1 MQLFKLSNFSL
12 SSTSQTVA
20 LASLLSF
27 GTQVVFALLMLRWFT
42 PQEVGEF
49 SVISQIAFFWM
60 TLALA
65 QAPLSL
71 LVNHNHAAHQE
82 ARRHWLSSMWRWLL
96 LAPLAG
102 LALWVSQL
110 QVLPALWWVVLI
122 ALCQLSWGLAQSFV
136 LRTGNTRQRLYVRV
150 VPPVCSVLVA
160 WVGSQFAALMQ
171 WQGPTLLLA
180 ALLGYF
186 VGSLWLVPA
195 WFKVAENQT
204 PAAAINPT
212 SNECAVHQQEET
224 KPTQS
229 ESVLTSTAHHQADNR
244 STFLRLTHTFFDVLL
259 ATSVIIVWQRLYGA
273 QETGW
278 LSALLRVFGFVP
290 AVIHMAWAQ
299 VKLSQ
304 PSQQASDSSLSVAWL
319 GCLSLVGIGLA
330 SLFALHMQWLDA
342 QWQGIANY
350 LWPLLLWQSSAC
362 LSASVS
368 HRPFQL
374 GAARQY
380 SAFCIGIALLQIV
393 LVFAPGVFN
402 LGLSPQQHLLVFTLI
417 SSVCLLA
424 LTKWMSN
431 LLKRSQLT

>member
-1 MQLFKLSNFSL
+1 MQLFKLFNFSF

-71 LVNHNHAAHQE
+71 LVNHKHAAHQE
-82 ARRHWLSSMWRWLL
+82 ARSHWLSSMWRWYA
-96 LAPLAG
+96 LAPLAW

-122 ALCQLSWGLAQSFV
+122 AVCQLSWSLAQSFV
-136 LRTGNTRQRLYVRV
+136 LRTGNKRQQLYVRV
-150 VPPVCSVLVA
+150 VPPVCSVLAA
-160 WVGSQFAALMQ
+160 WVGSQFSELTQ

-195 WFKVAENQT
+195 WFNAVEHQT
-204 PAAAINPT
+204 TTAANEPSLSEPAP
-212 SNECAVHQQEET
+212 S
-224 KPTQS
+224 
-229 ESVLTSTAHHQADNR
+229 STPHLQADNR

-304 PSQQASDSSLSVAWL
+304 PSQQASNSSLSVGFF
-319 GCLSLVGIGLA
+319 GCLSLLGIGLA
-330 SLFALHMQWLDA
+330 GLFALHMQWLDA
-342 QWQGIANY
+342 QWQGIASY
-350 LWPLLLWQSSAC
+350 LWPLVLWQGSAC

-368 HRPFQL
+368 HRPFQM
-374 GAARQY
+374 GAAPQY

-393 LVFAPGVFN
+393 LVFSPGVFN

-417 SSVCLLA
+417 SSICLLA
-424 LTKWMSN
+424 LAKWMYS
-431 LLKRSQLT
+431 LR

>member
-1 MQLFKLSNFSL
+1 MQRFKFFSL
-12 SSTSQTVA
+12 SFSSTSQTVA

-27 GTQVVFALLMLRWFT
+27 GTQVVFALLMLRWFS

-82 ARRHWLSSMWRWLL
+82 ARNHWLSSMWRWLL

-122 ALCQLSWGLAQSFV
+122 ALCQLSWGLAQTFV
-136 LRTGNTRQRLYVRV
+136 LRTGTTRQQLYVRV

-160 WVGSQFAALMQ
+160 WVGSQFTEVTQ

-180 ALLGYF
+180 ALFGYF

-195 WFKVAENQT
+195 WFTVTGNQNST
-204 PAAAINPT
+204 SVNTPT
-212 SNECAVHQQEET
+212 SNASATNGSSLSERAQSDITHQ
-224 KPTQS
+224 
-229 ESVLTSTAHHQADNR
+229 QADNR
-244 STFLRLTHTFFDVLL
+244 TTFLRFTHTFFDVLL
-259 ATSVIIVWQRLYGA
+259 ATSMIIVWQRLYGA

-304 PSQQASDSSLSVAWL
+304 LSQQANDKSLSVGL
-319 GCLSLVGIGLA
+319 FGCLSLLVIGLA
-330 SLFALHMQWLDA
+330 ALFALHMQWLDA

-350 LWPLLLWQSSAC
+350 LWPLVLWQGCAG

-368 HRPFQL
+368 HRPFQAGL
-374 GAARQY
+374 ANQY
-380 SAFCIGIALLQIV
+380 SWACIGITGLQILWLLFPIALQAV
-393 LVFAPGVFN
+393 V
-402 LGLSPQQHLLVFTLI
+402 SPLLHLTGFCCVSSVGLLV
-417 SSVCLLA
+417 
-424 LTKWMSN
+424 LTQWMWR
-431 LLKRSQLT
+431 LKNSHH

>member
-1 MQLFKLSNFSL
+1 MQRFKLFNFSF
-12 SSTSQTVA
+12 SSTSQTLA

-82 ARRHWLSSMWRWLL
+82 ARRHWLSSMWRWCA
-96 LAPLAG
+96 LAPLAW
-102 LALWVSQL
+102 LALWISQL
-110 QVLPALWWVVLI
+110 QVLPALCWVVLI
-122 ALCQLSWGLAQSFV
+122 ALCQLSWGLAQTFV
-136 LRTGNTRQRLYVRV
+136 LRTGTTRQQLYVRV

-160 WVGSQFAALMQ
+160 WVGSQFTELMQ

-180 ALLGYF
+180 ASLGYF

-195 WFKVAENQT
+195 WLKAAENQT
-204 PAAAINPT
+204 ST
-212 SNECAVHQQEET
+212 SVNTPISNASATNGSSLSERA
-224 KPTQS
+224 QS
-229 ESVLTSTAHHQADNR
+229 STPLQQADNR

-304 PSQQASDSSLSVAWL
+304 PSQQASDSSLSIGLL
-319 GCLSLVGIGLA
+319 GCLSLVGIGLTG
-330 SLFALHMQWLDA
+330 LFALHMQWLDV
-342 QWQGIANY
+342 QWQGIASY
-350 LWPLLLWQSSAC
+350 LWPLLLWQGSAC

-368 HRPFQL
+368 HRPFQK
-374 GAARQY
+374 GFASQY
-380 SAFCIGIALLQIV
+380 SYICIGIAVLQI
-393 LVFAPGVFN
+393 LWLLAPAFLQLDFSTHTHLISFVTLSSLIL
-402 LGLSPQQHLLVFTLI
+402 LGL
-417 SSVCLLA
+417 A
-424 LTKWMSN
+424 KWMHS
-431 LLKRSQLT
+431 LR

>member
-1 MQLFKLSNFSL
+1 MLQSRWLK
-12 SSTSQTVA
+12 TSQTVA

-71 LVNHNHAAHQE
+71 LVNHNHAPHPE
-82 ARRHWLSSMWRWLL
+82 ARHHWLSSMRRWLM

-122 ALCQLSWGLAQSFV
+122 AVCQLSWGLAQSFV
-136 LRTGNTRQRLYVRV
+136 LRTGNTRQQLYVRV

-160 WVGSQFAALMQ
+160 LVGSQFTELTQ

-204 PAAAINPT
+204 STAANHPT
-212 SNECAVHQQEET
+212 SNECTVHQPEEA

-229 ESVLTSTAHHQADNR
+229 ESALPSALHQQADNR
-244 STFLRLTHTFFDVLL
+244 SAFLRLTHTFFDVLL

-304 PSQQASDSSLSVAWL
+304 PSQHASDSSLSVGL
-319 GCLSLVGIGLA
+319 FGCLSLVGIGLA

-350 LWPLLLWQSSAC
+350 LWPLVLWQGCAC

-368 HRPFQL
+368 HRPFQTS
-374 GAARQY
+374 AARQY
-380 SAFCIGIALLQIV
+380 SLACIAIAVVQFVLLMSPFILQAEVSPLLHLIGFCC
-393 LVFAPGVFN
+393 
-402 LGLSPQQHLLVFTLI
+402 I
-417 SSVCLLA
+417 SSVGLLV
-424 LTKWMSN
+424 LNQWM
-431 LLKRSQLT
+431 LRLKNTHH

>member
-1 MQLFKLSNFSL
+1 MQRFKFFS
-12 SSTSQTVA
+12 SSFNNTSQTVA

-71 LVNHNHAAHQE
+71 LVNHNHVPHPE
-82 ARRHWLSSMWRWLL
+82 ARRHWLSSMRRWLM

-110 QVLPALWWVVLI
+110 QVLPALWWMVLI
-122 ALCQLSWGLAQSFV
+122 AVCQLSWGLAQSFV
-136 LRTGNTRQRLYVRV
+136 LRTGKTRQQLYVRV

-160 WVGSQFAALMQ
+160 WVGSQFTELMQ

-186 VGSLWLVPA
+186 VGSLWLLPA
-195 WFKVAENQT
+195 WFKVSENQT
-204 PAAAINPT
+204 TTAAINPT
-212 SNECAVHQQEET
+212 STEFAVHQQEET

-229 ESVLTSTAHHQADNR
+229 ESVLTSTVHHQTDNR

-304 PSQQASDSSLSVAWL
+304 PSQQASDSSLSVGLL
-319 GCLSLVGIGLA
+319 GCLSLIGIGLA
-330 SLFALHMQWLDA
+330 GLFALHMQWLDA

-350 LWPLLLWQSSAC
+350 VWPLMLWQGSAC

-368 HRPFQL
+368 HRPFQK
-374 GAARQY
+374 GFASQY
-380 SAFCIGIALLQIV
+380 SYICIGVAALQI
-393 LVFAPGVFN
+393 LWLIAPAFLQLDVSTHTHLISFVTLSSLIL
-402 LGLSPQQHLLVFTLI
+402 LGL
-417 SSVCLLA
+417 A
-424 LTKWMSN
+424 KWMHS
-431 LLKRSQLT
+431 LR

>member
-1 MQLFKLSNFSL
+1 MLQSRWLK
-12 SSTSQTVA
+12 TSQTVA

-82 ARRHWLSSMWRWLL
+82 ARRHWLSSMWRWLM

-122 ALCQLSWGLAQSFV
+122 AVCQLSWGLAQSFV
-136 LRTGNTRQRLYVRV
+136 LRTGNTRQQLYVRV

-160 WVGSQFAALMQ
+160 WVGSQFTELTQ

-195 WFKVAENQT
+195 WFNAVENQT
-204 PAAAINPT
+204 TNP
-212 SNECAVHQQEET
+212 
-224 KPTQS
+224 PI
-229 ESVLTSTAHHQADNR
+229 ESAKYGTTLQQADNR

-304 PSQQASDSSLSVAWL
+304 PTQQGSDSSLSVGL
-319 GCLSLVGIGLA
+319 FGCLSLVAIGLA
-330 SLFALHMQWLDA
+330 GLFALHMQWLDT
-342 QWQGIANY
+342 QWQGIASY
-350 LWPLLLWQSSAC
+350 LWPLVLWQGSAC

-368 HRPFQL
+368 HRPFEM
-374 GAARQY
+374 GVARQY
-380 SAFCIGIALLQIV
+380 SALCIGIALLQIV
-393 LVFAPGVFN
+393 LVFSPGVFN

-417 SSVCLLA
+417 SSICLLTLA
-424 LTKWMSN
+424 KWMYS
-431 LLKRSQLT
+431 LR

>member
-1 MQLFKLSNFSL
+1 MQRFKFFSSSFSN
-12 SSTSQTVA
+12 TSQTVA

-71 LVNHNHAAHQE
+71 LANHNYAAHQE
-82 ARRHWLSSMWRWLL
+82 ARRHWLSSMRRWLM

-122 ALCQLSWGLAQSFV
+122 AMCQLSWGLAQSFV
-136 LRTGNTRQRLYVRV
+136 LRTGNTRQQLYVRV
-150 VPPVCSVLVA
+150 VPPVCSILVA
-160 WVGSQFAALMQ
+160 WLGSQLTELTQ
-171 WQGPTLLLA
+171 WQGSTLLLA

-195 WFKVAENQT
+195 WLKVAEIQT
-204 PAAAINPT
+204 TNPP
-212 SNECAVHQQEET
+212 NESAT
-224 KPTQS
+224 NAPSLSKTAT
-229 ESVLTSTAHHQADNR
+229 TSTTHQQADNR

-259 ATSVIIVWQRLYGA
+259 ATAVIIVWQRLYGA

-304 PSQQASDSSLSVAWL
+304 PPQQTSDSSLSVGLL
-319 GCLSLVGIGLA
+319 GCLSLVSIGLA

-350 LWPLLLWQSSAC
+350 LWPLVLWQGSAC

-368 HRPFQL
+368 HRPFQM

-380 SAFCIGIALLQIV
+380 SALCIGIALLQIV
-393 LVFAPGVFN
+393 LVFSPSLFN
-402 LGLSPQQHLLVFTLI
+402 LGLSAQQHLLVFTLI

-424 LTKWMSN
+424 LAKWMSA
-431 LLKRSQLT
+431 LPKRSQLA

>member
-1 MQLFKLSNFSL
+1 
-12 SSTSQTVA
+12 
-20 LASLLSF
+20 
-27 GTQVVFALLMLRWFT
+27 
-42 PQEVGEF
+42 
-49 SVISQIAFFWM
+49 M

-136 LRTGNTRQRLYVRV
+136 LRTGTTRKQLYVRV

-160 WVGSQFAALMQ
+160 WVGSQLTELTQ
-171 WQGPTLLLA
+171 WQGSTLLFA
-180 ALLGYF
+180 VLLGYF

-195 WFKVAENQT
+195 WFNAVEHETTTAANETSLSEPAT
-204 PAAAINPT
+204 PGTP
-212 SNECAVHQQEET
+212 HQ
-224 KPTQS
+224 
-229 ESVLTSTAHHQADNR
+229 QADNR

-304 PSQQASDSSLSVAWL
+304 PSQQASKGSLSVGWF

-330 SLFALHMQWLDA
+330 GLFALHMQWLDA
-342 QWQGIANY
+342 HWQGIANY
-350 LWPLLLWQSSAC
+350 LWPLVLWQGCAC

-368 HRPFQL
+368 HRPFQM

-417 SSVCLLA
+417 SSICLLA

-431 LLKRSQLT
+431 LLKRSQLA

>member
-1 MQLFKLSNFSL
+1 MQLFKLFNFSF

-27 GTQVVFALLMLRWFT
+27 GTQVVFALLMLRWFS

-71 LVNHNHAAHQE
+71 LVNHTHVAHQE
-82 ARRHWLSSMWRWLL
+82 ARRHWLSSMWRWLM

-110 QVLPALWWVVLI
+110 QMLPALWWVVLI

-136 LRTGNTRQRLYVRV
+136 LRTGNTQQQLYVRV

-160 WVGSQFAALMQ
+160 WVGSQLTEVTQ

-195 WFKVAENQT
+195 WFNVVELQT
-204 PAAAINPT
+204 TTAA
-212 SNECAVHQQEET
+212 NE
-224 KPTQS
+224 PSLS
-229 ESVLTSTAHHQADNR
+229 EQAQPGTPLQQADNR
-244 STFLRLTHTFFDVLL
+244 STSLRLSHTFFDVLL

-304 PSQQASDSSLSVAWL
+304 PPQQVSKGSLSVGL
-319 GCLSLVGIGLA
+319 FGCLSLLAIGLA
-330 SLFALHMQWLDA
+330 GLFALHMQWLDA

-350 LWPLLLWQSSAC
+350 LWPLLLWQCSAC

-368 HRPFQL
+368 HRPFQT

-393 LVFAPGVFN
+393 WLFAPVFLPVQISPQTHLISFVLVSSLFF
-402 LGLSPQQHLLVFTLI
+402 LGL
-417 SSVCLLA
+417 A
-424 LTKWMSN
+424 KWMYS
-431 LLKRSQLT
+431 LR

>member
-1 MQLFKLSNFSL
+1 MQRFKFFSSSFSN
-12 SSTSQTVA
+12 TSQTVA

-27 GTQVVFALLMLRWFT
+27 CTQVVFALLMLRWFT

-71 LVNHNHAAHQE
+71 LVNHNHAAHPE
-82 ARRHWLSSMWRWLL
+82 ARHHWLSSMWRWLL

-122 ALCQLSWGLAQSFV
+122 AMCQLSWGLAQSFV
-136 LRTGNTRQRLYVRV
+136 LRTGNTRQQLYVRL

-160 WVGSQFAALMQ
+160 WLGSQLTELTQ

-204 PAAAINPT
+204 TASVDTPT
-212 SNECAVHQQEET
+212 SNASATNEPTLSERAQFHITHQ
-224 KPTQS
+224 
-229 ESVLTSTAHHQADNR
+229 QADNR
-244 STFLRLTHTFFDVLL
+244 STSLRLTHTFFDVLL
-259 ATSVIIVWQRLYGA
+259 ATAVIIVWQRLYGA

-304 PSQQASDSSLSVAWL
+304 PSQQTSDSSLSVGLL
-319 GCLSLVGIGLA
+319 GCLSLVSIGLA

-342 QWQGIANY
+342 QWQGTANY
-350 LWPLLLWQSSAC
+350 LWPLVLWQSSAC

-368 HRPFQL
+368 HRPFQV

-380 SAFCIGIALLQIV
+380 SALCIGIALLQIV
-393 LVFAPGVFN
+393 LVFSPSLFN

-417 SSVCLLA
+417 SSICLLA
-424 LTKWMSN
+424 LAKWMSA
-431 LLKRSQLT
+431 LPKRSQLA

>member
-1 MQLFKLSNFSL
+1 MQLFKLFNFSF

-71 LVNHNHAAHQE
+71 LVNHNHAPHPE
-82 ARRHWLSSMWRWLL
+82 ARHHWLSSMRRWLM

-122 ALCQLSWGLAQSFV
+122 AVCQLSWGLAQSFV
-136 LRTGNTRQRLYVRV
+136 LRTGNTRQQLYVRV

-160 WVGSQFAALMQ
+160 WVGSQFTVLTQ

-186 VGSLWLVPA
+186 VGGLWLVPA
-195 WFKVAENQT
+195 WFNAVEHHTTTAANETSLSEPAT
-204 PAAAINPT
+204 PGTP
-212 SNECAVHQQEET
+212 HQ
-224 KPTQS
+224 
-229 ESVLTSTAHHQADNR
+229 QADNR
-244 STFLRLTHTFFDVLL
+244 STFLRLIHTFFDVLL
-259 ATSVIIVWQRLYGA
+259 ATSLIIVWQRLYGA

-304 PSQQASDSSLSVAWL
+304 ASQQTSKGSLSVGLL
-319 GCLSLVGIGLA
+319 GCLSLVSIGLA

-342 QWQGIANY
+342 QWQGIASY
-350 LWPLLLWQSSAC
+350 LWPLVLWQCSAC

-368 HRPFQL
+368 HRPFQM

-393 LVFAPGVFN
+393 LVFSPGVFN

-417 SSVCLLA
+417 SSICLLVLA
-424 LTKWMSN
+424 KWMQG
-431 LLKRSQLT
+431 LR

>member
-1 MQLFKLSNFSL
+1 MQLFKLFNFNF

-71 LVNHNHAAHQE
+71 LVNHNRAAHQE
-82 ARRHWLSSMWRWLL
+82 VRSHWLSSMWRWCA
-96 LAPLAG
+96 LAPLAW

-110 QVLPALWWVVLI
+110 QVLPTLWWVVLI

-136 LRTGNTRQRLYVRV
+136 LRTGTTRQQLYVRV

-160 WVGSQFAALMQ
+160 WVGSQFTALTQ

-180 ALLGYF
+180 ALMGYF
-186 VGSLWLVPA
+186 VGSLWLMPA
-195 WFKVAENQT
+195 WFNAADNQT
-204 PAAAINPT
+204 STSTSANQPT
-212 SNECAVHQQEET
+212 SNESAVRQREVTAPAHSEAVLLSTTHQQ
-224 KPTQS
+224 
-229 ESVLTSTAHHQADNR
+229 VDNR

-259 ATSVIIVWQRLYGA
+259 ATAVIIVWQRLYGA

-304 PSQQASDSSLSVAWL
+304 STQQAREGSLSVGL
-319 GCLSLVGIGLA
+319 FGCFILVTIGLA
-330 SLFALHMQWLDA
+330 GLLALHLQWLDA
-342 QWQGIANY
+342 QWQGIAHY
-350 LWPLLLWQSSAC
+350 LWPLLLWQGSASLSAC
-362 LSASVS
+362 FS
-368 HRPFQL
+368 HRPFQT
-374 GAARQY
+374 GAASQY
-380 SAFCIGIALLQIV
+380 SLACIGMAALQFICL
-393 LVFAPGVFN
+393 
-402 LGLSPQQHLLVFTLI
+402 LSPFVLQAEVSPLLHLIGFCCVSSIGLLFLTQWMWRLKNSQH
-417 SSVCLLA
+417 
-424 LTKWMSN
+424 
-431 LLKRSQLT
+431 

>member
-1 MQLFKLSNFSL
+1 MQLFKFFNFSF
-12 SSTSQTVA
+12 SNTSQTVA

-82 ARRHWLSSMWRWLL
+82 ARRHWLSSMWRWFL

-136 LRTGNTRQRLYVRV
+136 LRTGTSRQQLYVRV

-160 WVGSQFAALMQ
+160 WVGSQFTEVTQ

-180 ALLGYF
+180 ALFGYF

-195 WFKVAENQT
+195 WFNAIDNQT
-204 PAAAINPT
+204 TTAANESSLSEPAP
-212 SNECAVHQQEET
+212 S
-224 KPTQS
+224 
-229 ESVLTSTAHHQADNR
+229 STPVQQADNR
-244 STFLRLTHTFFDVLL
+244 TTFLRITHTFFDVLL
-259 ATSVIIVWQRLYGA
+259 ATSMIIVWQRLYGA

-304 PSQQASDSSLSVAWL
+304 PSQQTNDNSLSVGLL
-319 GCLSLVGIGLA
+319 GCLSLLGIGLA
-330 SLFALHMQWLDA
+330 ALFALHMQWLEA
-342 QWQGIANY
+342 QWQGISNY
-350 LWPLLLWQSSAC
+350 LWPLVLWQGCAC

-368 HRPFQL
+368 HRPFQAGL
-374 GAARQY
+374 ANQY
-380 SAFCIGIALLQIV
+380 SWMCIGITGLQFLWLLSPIV
-393 LVFAPGVFN
+393 LPVEI
-402 LGLSPQQHLLVFTLI
+402 SPLLHLTGFCCASSVVLLV
-417 SSVCLLA
+417 
-424 LTKWMSN
+424 LTQWMWR
-431 LLKRSQLT
+431 LKNSHH

>member
-1 MQLFKLSNFSL
+1 M
-12 SSTSQTVA
+12 
-20 LASLLSF
+20 
-27 GTQVVFALLMLRWFT
+27 
-42 PQEVGEF
+42 
-49 SVISQIAFFWM
+49 
-60 TLALA
+60 
-65 QAPLSL
+65 
-71 LVNHNHAAHQE
+71 
-82 ARRHWLSSMWRWLL
+82 
-96 LAPLAG
+96 
-102 LALWVSQL
+102 
-110 QVLPALWWVVLI
+110 LI
-122 ALCQLSWGLAQSFV
+122 AVCQLSWGLAQSFV
-136 LRTGNTRQRLYVRV
+136 LRSGNTRQQLYVRV

-160 WVGSQFAALMQ
+160 WVGSQFAELTR

-195 WFKVAENQT
+195 WFKVTENQT

-304 PSQQASDSSLSVAWL
+304 PTLHTREGSLSVGLL
-319 GCLSLVGIGLA
+319 GCCILVTIGLA
-330 SLFALHMQWLDA
+330 GLLALHLQWLDA
-342 QWQGIANY
+342 QWQGIAHY
-350 LWPLLLWQSSAC
+350 LWPLLLWQGSASLSAC
-362 LSASVS
+362 FS
-368 HRPFQL
+368 HRPFQT
-374 GAARQY
+374 GAASQY
-380 SAFCIGIALLQIV
+380 SLACIGMAALQFICL
-393 LVFAPGVFN
+393 
-402 LGLSPQQHLLVFTLI
+402 LSPFVLQAEVSARSHLLSFCCV
-417 SSVCLLA
+417 SSIGLLF
-424 LTKWMSN
+424 LTQWMWR
-431 LLKRSQLT
+431 LKNSPH

>member
-1 MQLFKLSNFSL
+1 MLQSRWLK
-12 SSTSQTVA
+12 TSQTVA

-27 GTQVVFALLMLRWFT
+27 GTQVVFALLMLHWFT

-71 LVNHNHAAHQE
+71 LVNHNHTAHPE
-82 ARRHWLSSMWRWLL
+82 ARRYWLSSMWRWLM

-102 LALWVSQL
+102 LVLWVSQL

-122 ALCQLSWGLAQSFV
+122 AVCQLSWSLAQSFV
-136 LRTGNTRQRLYVRV
+136 LLTGNTRQQLYVRV
-150 VPPVCSVLVA
+150 APPACSVLVA
-160 WVGSQFAALMQ
+160 WVGSQLTEVTQ

-195 WFKVAENQT
+195 WLTVADNQT
-204 PAAAINPT
+204 SPSVDTPT
-212 SNECAVHQQEET
+212 SNASAKDGSSLSERAKLDITHQ
-224 KPTQS
+224 
-229 ESVLTSTAHHQADNR
+229 QADNR

-304 PSQQASDSSLSVAWL
+304 PSQQASDSSLSVGL
-319 GCLSLVGIGLA
+319 FGCLSLFGIGLA
-330 SLFALHMQWLDA
+330 GLFALHMQWLDA
-342 QWQGIANY
+342 QWQGITNY
-350 LWPLLLWQSSAC
+350 LWPLLLWQGSAC

-368 HRPFQL
+368 HRPFQK
-374 GAARQY
+374 GFASQY
-380 SAFCIGIALLQIV
+380 SALCIGIALLQIV
-393 LVFAPGVFN
+393 LVFSPSVFN
-402 LGLSPQQHLLVFTLI
+402 LDLYPQQHLLGFTLI
-417 SSVCLLA
+417 SSFCLLA
-424 LTKWMSN
+424 LAKWMSG
-431 LLKRSQLT
+431 LPKQPQLA

>member
-1 MQLFKLSNFSL
+1 MQRLKLFNI

-71 LVNHNHAAHQE
+71 LVNHTHAAHQE
-82 ARRHWLSSMWRWLL
+82 ARCHWLSSMWRWCV

-110 QVLPALWWVVLI
+110 QLLPALWWVMLI

-136 LRTGNTRQRLYVRV
+136 LRTGTTRQQLYVRV

-160 WVGSQFAALMQ
+160 WIGSQWIEPTH

-180 ALLGYF
+180 ALTGYW

-195 WFKVAENQT
+195 WFNSTDEIAANTHSPTPVAQPQSDT
-204 PAAAINPT
+204 Q
-212 SNECAVHQQEET
+212 SHQQQT
-224 KPTQS
+224 
-229 ESVLTSTAHHQADNR
+229 DNR

-259 ATSVIIVWQRLYGA
+259 ATTVIIVWQRLYGA

-278 LSALLRVFGFVP
+278 LGALLRVLGFVP

-299 VKLSQ
+299 VQLSH
-304 PSQQASDSSLSVAWL
+304 PSQANKRSLGVGFL
-319 GCLSLVGIGLA
+319 GC
-330 SLFALHMQWLDA
+330 FALLGLGLTSVFALQMQWLDTT
-342 QWQGIANY
+342 WQGIAQY
-350 LWPLLLWQSSAC
+350 VWPLVLWQGSAC

-368 HRPFQL
+368 HRPFQT
-374 GAARQY
+374 GVARQY
-380 SAFCIGIALLQIV
+380 SWACIGIAGLQIAW
-393 LVFAPGVFN
+393 LLAPAFFN
-402 LGLSPQQHLLVFTLI
+402 MDASPQMHLI
-417 SSVCLLA
+417 SFAALSSLCLLG
-424 LTKWMSN
+424 LTKWMQG
-431 LLKRSQLT
+431 LR

>member
-1 MQLFKLSNFSL
+1 MSLFSLPKL
-12 SSTSQTVA
+12 SSTSKTVA
-20 LASLLSF
+20 LASVLSF

-49 SVISQIAFFWM
+49 SVISQVAFFWM

-71 LVNHNHAAHQE
+71 LVNHNHAAHIE
-82 ARRHWLSSMWRWLL
+82 ARQHWLSSMRRWCA
-96 LAPLAG
+96 LAPLAW

-122 ALCQLSWGLAQSFV
+122 AVCQLSWGLAQSFV
-136 LRTGNTRQRLYVRV
+136 LRKDNTRQQLYVRV

-160 WVGSQFAALMQ
+160 WVGAQFTALMQ
-171 WQGPTLLLA
+171 WQAPTLLLA

-195 WFKVAENQT
+195 WFN
-204 PAAAINPT
+204 AAD
-212 SNECAVHQQEET
+212 
-224 KPTQS
+224 KPTTIALK
-229 ESVLTSTAHHQADNR
+229 ESAPRQAEDR
-244 STFLRLTHTFFDVLL
+244 STFLRLTHTFLDVLL
-259 ATSVIIVWQRLYGA
+259 ATAVIIVWQRLYGA

-304 PSQQASDSSLSVAWL
+304 PSQNATMSSLSVGL
-319 GCLSLVGIGLA
+319 FGCLSLVGIGFGA
-330 SLFALHMQWLDA
+330 LFALHMQWLNA

-350 LWPLLLWQSSAC
+350 LWPLVLWQGSAC
-362 LSASVS
+362 LSGSLS
-368 HRPFQL
+368 HRPFQM
-374 GAARQY
+374 GAAHQY
-380 SAFCIGIALLQIV
+380 SMLCIGIAMLQIV
-393 LVFAPGVFN
+393 LIFSPGVFI
-402 LGLSPQQHLLVFTLI
+402 LDVSPQQHLLVFTLV
-417 SSVCLLA
+417 SSMCLLA
-424 LTKWMSN
+424 LSKWMQG
-431 LLKRSQLT
+431 LR

>member
-1 MQLFKLSNFSL
+1 MLQSRWLK
-12 SSTSQTVA
+12 TSQTVA

-71 LVNHNHAAHQE
+71 LVNHKHAAHQE
-82 ARRHWLSSMWRWLL
+82 ARSHWLSSMRRWLM

-122 ALCQLSWGLAQSFV
+122 AVCQLSWGLAQSFV
-136 LRTGNTRQRLYVRV
+136 LRTGNTRQQLYVRV

-160 WVGSQFAALMQ
+160 LVGSQFTELTQ

-195 WFKVAENQT
+195 WFNAVEHQT
-204 PAAAINPT
+204 TTAANETSLSEPATPST
-212 SNECAVHQQEET
+212 PHQQT
-224 KPTQS
+224 
-229 ESVLTSTAHHQADNR
+229 DNR

-304 PSQQASDSSLSVAWL
+304 PSQQASDSSLSVGLL
-319 GCLSLVGIGLA
+319 GCLSLLGIGLA
-330 SLFALHMQWLDA
+330 GLFALHMQWLDA
-342 QWQGIANY
+342 QWQGIASY
-350 LWPLLLWQSSAC
+350 LWPLVLWQGCAC

-368 HRPFQL
+368 HRPFQM

-424 LTKWMSN
+424 LAKWMSA
-431 LLKRSQLT
+431 LPKRSQLA

>member
-1 MQLFKLSNFSL
+1 MQLFKLFNFSF

-82 ARRHWLSSMWRWLL
+82 ARSHWLSSMWRWCA
-96 LAPLAG
+96 LAPLAW

-122 ALCQLSWGLAQSFV
+122 AVCQLSWGLAQSFV
-136 LRTGNTRQRLYVRV
+136 LRTGNTQQQLYVRV

-160 WVGSQFAALMQ
+160 WVGSQFTEVTQ

-195 WFKVAENQT
+195 WFNAVEHQT
-204 PAAAINPT
+204 TTAASEPSLSEPAPPGT
-212 SNECAVHQQEET
+212 PPQ
-224 KPTQS
+224 
-229 ESVLTSTAHHQADNR
+229 QADNR

-304 PSQQASDSSLSVAWL
+304 PSQQSSDSSLSVGLL
-319 GCLSLVGIGLA
+319 GCLSLLSIGLA
-330 SLFALHMQWLDA
+330 GLFALHMQWLDA

-350 LWPLLLWQSSAC
+350 LWPLVLWQGCAC

-368 HRPFQL
+368 HRPFQM

-393 LVFAPGVFN
+393 LVFSPGVFN

-417 SSVCLLA
+417 SSICLLA
-424 LTKWMSN
+424 LAKWMQG
-431 LLKRSQLT
+431 LR